1 MEIFDKKC
9 VILQKHEQ
17 MNRHKISCF
26 GLALALLGLVACSD
40 DGEQQYKDA
49 RHTPMTF
56 TVTHP
61 SQTRAT
67 ATDFEN
73 GDRIGLYV
81 AQADAPLEIGGNL
94 VNNEALTHNGSSWTA
109 ARTLYWDEGTYNAY
123 AYYPYIQGVSSIDD
137 QPFSVATD
145 QSTTKTA
152 TALGGYEASDLLFAT
167 TKGIKA
173 SASPISLTFKH
184 IMSKI
189 KIRLIKGEDFEGEM
203 PATADVYIHNTV
215 PTATVD
221 LQAGVATRYVKGTRQ
236 TIKAQQEGAYS
247 YSAIIVP
254 QRVENRQPLVEV
266 VMKGVSY
273 MYESKFVFK
282 PGVEHLVNLVIT
294 NNPDKIKIEIG
305 GEVENWK

>member
-1 MEIFDKKC
+1 
-9 VILQKHEQ
+9 

-94 VNNEALTHNGSSWTA
+94 VNNETLTRNGSSWTA
-109 ARTLYWDEGTYNAY
+109 ARTLYWDDGTYNAY
-123 AYYPYIQGVSSIDD
+123 AYYPYIQGVISISD
-137 QPFSVATD
+137 QPFSVSTD
-145 QSTTKTA
+145 QSTAKTA
-152 TALGGYEASDLLFAT
+152 TALSGYEASDLLFAT

-173 SASPISLTFKH
+173 SASPINLTFKH
-184 IMSKI
+184 IMSKL
-189 KIRLIKGEDFEGEM
+189 KIRLVKGEDFEGDM
-203 PATADVYIHNTV
+203 PTDAQVYIHNTV
-215 PTATVD
+215 PTATID
-221 LQAGVATRYVKGTRQ
+221 LQAGVATRYVKGTRH
-236 TIKAQQEGAYS
+236 TIKARQENDFI
-247 YSAIIVP
+247 YSAIVVP
-254 QRVENRQPLVEV
+254 QRIDNRQPLVEV

-273 MYESKFVFK
+273 LFESKFVFK

-294 NNPDKIKIEIG
+294 DNPDKVKIEIG
-305 GEVENWK
+305 GEVENWQ

>member
-1 MEIFDKKC
+1 MKKH
-9 VILQKHEQ
+9 I
-17 MNRHKISCF
+17 ISGIGF
-26 GLALALLGLVACSD
+26 ALALLALVACAD
-40 DGEQQYKDA
+40 DNEPQYKDA
-49 RHTPMTF
+49 WPTPMTF
-56 TVTHP
+56 EVTHP

-94 VNNEALTHNGSSWTA
+94 VNNETLTYNGSSWTA
-109 ARTLYWDEGTYNAY
+109 AHTLYWDEGTYNAY

-145 QSTTKTA
+145 QSTAKTA

-167 TKGIKA
+167 SKGIKA
-173 SASPISLTFKH
+173 SASPINLTFKH
-184 IMSKI
+184 IMSKL
-189 KIRLIKGEDFEGEM
+189 KIRLVKGEDFEGEM
-203 PATADVYIHNTV
+203 PTTAQVYIHNTV
-215 PTATVD
+215 PTATID
-221 LQAGVATRYVKGTRQ
+221 LQAGMATRYVKGTQQ
-236 TIKAQQEGAYS
+236 TITAHQDDDYVF
-247 YSAIIVP
+247 SAILVP

-282 PGVEHLVNLVIT
+282 PGVEHLVNLIIT
-294 NNPDKIKIEIG
+294 NNPDNVKIEIG
-305 GEVENWK
+305 GEVENWQ

>member
-1 MEIFDKKC
+1 MKK
-9 VILQKHEQ
+9 HF
-17 MNRHKISCF
+17 ISSIAF
-26 GLALALLGLVACSD
+26 VMAILGLTACAD

-94 VNNEALTHNGSSWTA
+94 VNNEALTRNGSSWTA
-109 ARTLYWDEGTYNAY
+109 ARTLYWDDGTYNAY
-123 AYYPYIQGVSSIDD
+123 AYYPYIQGVNSISD
-137 QPFSVATD
+137 QPFSVSTD
-145 QSTTKTA
+145 QSTAKTA

-173 SASPISLTFKH
+173 SASPINLTFKH

-247 YSAIIVP
+247 YSAIVVP
-254 QRVENRQPLVEV
+254 QRIDNRQPLVEV

-273 MYESKFVFK
+273 LFESKFVFK

-294 NNPDKIKIEIG
+294 DNPDKVKIEIG
-305 GEVENWK
+305 GEIENWQ

>member
-1 MEIFDKKC
+1 MKKH
-9 VILQKHEQ
+9 I
-17 MNRHKISCF
+17 ISGIGF
-26 GLALALLGLVACSD
+26 TLALLALVACAD
-40 DGEQQYKDA
+40 DNEPQYKDA

-56 TVTHP
+56 EVTHP

-67 ATDFEN
+67 ATSFEG

-94 VNNEALTHNGSSWTA
+94 VNNEALTYNGSRWTA
-109 ARTLYWDEGTYNAY
+109 AHTLYWDEGTYNAY

-145 QSTTKTA
+145 QSTAKTA

-167 TKGIKA
+167 SKGIKA

-247 YSAIIVP
+247 YSAIVVP
-254 QRVENRQPLVEV
+254 QRIDNRQPLVEV

-273 MYESKFVFK
+273 LFESKFVFK

-294 NNPDKIKIEIG
+294 DNPDKVKIEIG
-305 GEVENWK
+305 GEIENWQ

>member
-1 MEIFDKKC
+1 MKKHFISSIAF
-9 VILQKHEQ
+9 VMAIL
-17 MNRHKISCF
+17 
-26 GLALALLGLVACSD
+26 GLAACSD

-94 VNNEALTHNGSSWTA
+94 VNNEALTRNGSSWTA
-109 ARTLYWDEGTYNAY
+109 VRTLYWDDGTYNAY
-123 AYYPYIQGVSSIDD
+123 AYYPYIQGVNSISD
-137 QPFSVATD
+137 QPFSVSTD
-145 QSTTKTA
+145 QSTAKTA

-173 SASPISLTFKH
+173 SASPINLTFKH

-247 YSAIIVP
+247 YSAIVVP
-254 QRVENRQPLVEV
+254 QRIDNRQPLVEV

-273 MYESKFVFK
+273 LFESKFVFK

-294 NNPDKIKIEIG
+294 DNPDKVKIEIG

>member
-1 MEIFDKKC
+1 MKKHFISNIAF
-9 VILQKHEQ
+9 VMAIL
-17 MNRHKISCF
+17 
-26 GLALALLGLVACSD
+26 GLAACSD

-81 AQADAPLEIGGNL
+81 AQADVPLEIGGNL
-94 VNNEALTHNGSSWTA
+94 VNNEALTHNGSSWPA
-109 ARTLYWDEGTYNAY
+109 ARTLYWDDGTYNAY
-123 AYYPYIQGVSSIDD
+123 AYYPYLQGVSSISD
-137 QPFSVATD
+137 QPFSVSTD
-145 QSTTKTA
+145 QSTAKTA
-152 TALGGYEASDLLFAT
+152 TALGGYEASALLFAS

-173 SASPISLTFKH
+173 SASPINLTIKH

-247 YSAIIVP
+247 YSAIVVP
-254 QRVENRQPLVEV
+254 QRIDNRQPLVEV

-273 MYESKFVFK
+273 LFESKFVFK

-294 NNPDKIKIEIG
+294 DNPDKVKIEIG
-305 GEVENWK
+305 GEIENWQ

>member
-1 MEIFDKKC
+1 MKK
-9 VILQKHEQ
+9 HF
-17 MNRHKISCF
+17 ISSIAF
-26 GLALALLGLVACSD
+26 VMAILGLTACAD

-94 VNNEALTHNGSSWTA
+94 VNNEALTRNGSSWTA

-123 AYYPYIQGVSSIDD
+123 AYYPYIQGVSSISD
-137 QPFSVATD
+137 QPFSVSTD
-145 QSTTKTA
+145 QSTAKTA

-173 SASPISLTFKH
+173 SSSPINLTFKH

-215 PTATVD
+215 PTATID

-247 YSAIIVP
+247 YSAIVVP
-254 QRVENRQPLVEV
+254 QRIDNRQPLVEV

-273 MYESKFVFK
+273 LFESKFVFK

-294 NNPDKIKIEIG
+294 DNPDKVKIEIG

>member
-1 MEIFDKKC
+1 MKKH
-9 VILQKHEQ
+9 I
-17 MNRHKISCF
+17 ISGIGF
-26 GLALALLGLVACSD
+26 ALALLALVACAD
-40 DGEQQYKDA
+40 DNEPQYKDA

-56 TVTHP
+56 EVTHP

-67 ATDFEN
+67 ATNFEN

-94 VNNEALTHNGSSWTA
+94 VNNEALTYNGSRWTA
-109 ARTLYWDEGTYNAY
+109 AHTLYWDEGTYNAY

-145 QSTTKTA
+145 QSTAKTA

-167 TKGIKA
+167 SKGIKA
-173 SASPISLTFKH
+173 SASPINLTFKH
-184 IMSKI
+184 IMSKL
-189 KIRLIKGEDFEGEM
+189 KIRLVKGEDFEGEM
-203 PATADVYIHNTV
+203 PTTAQVYIHNTV
-215 PTATVD
+215 PTATID
-221 LQAGVATRYVKGTRQ
+221 LQAGMATRYVKGTQQ
-236 TIKAQQEGAYS
+236 TITAHQDDNYV
-247 YSAIIVP
+247 YSAILVP

-282 PGVEHLVNLVIT
+282 PGVEHLVNLIIT
-294 NNPDKIKIEIG
+294 NNPDNVKIEIG
-305 GEVENWK
+305 GEVENWQ

>member
-1 MEIFDKKC
+1 MKKHFISSIAF
-9 VILQKHEQ
+9 VMAIL
-17 MNRHKISCF
+17 
-26 GLALALLGLVACSD
+26 GLAACSD

-94 VNNEALTHNGSSWTA
+94 VNNEALTRNGSSWTA
-109 ARTLYWDEGTYNAY
+109 ARTLYWDDGTYNAY
-123 AYYPYIQGVSSIDD
+123 AYYPYMQGVSSISD
-137 QPFSVATD
+137 QPFSVSTD
-145 QSTTKTA
+145 QSTAKTA

-173 SASPISLTFKH
+173 SASPINLTFKH

-247 YSAIIVP
+247 YSAIVVP
-254 QRVENRQPLVEV
+254 QRIDNRQPLVEV

-273 MYESKFVFK
+273 LFESKFVFK

-294 NNPDKIKIEIG
+294 DNPDKVKIEIG
-305 GEVENWK
+305 GEIENWQ

>member
-1 MEIFDKKC
+1 MKKH
-9 VILQKHEQ
+9 I
-17 MNRHKISCF
+17 ISGIGF
-26 GLALALLGLVACSD
+26 ALALLALVACAD
-40 DGEQQYKDA
+40 DNEPQYKDA

-56 TVTHP
+56 EVTHP

-67 ATDFEN
+67 ATCFEG

-94 VNNEALTHNGSSWTA
+94 VNNEALTYNGSSWTA

-145 QSTTKTA
+145 QSTAKTA

-173 SASPISLTFKH
+173 SASPINLTFKH
-184 IMSKI
+184 IMSKL
-189 KIRLIKGEDFEGEM
+189 KIRLVKGEDFEGEM
-203 PATADVYIHNTV
+203 PTTAQVYIHNTV
-215 PTATVD
+215 PTATID
-221 LQAGVATRYVKGTRQ
+221 LQAGMATRYVKGTQQ
-236 TIKAQQEGAYS
+236 TITAHQDDDYVF
-247 YSAIIVP
+247 SAILVP

-282 PGVEHLVNLVIT
+282 PGVEHLVNLIIT
-294 NNPDKIKIEIG
+294 NNPDNVKIEIG
-305 GEVENWK
+305 GEVENWQ

>member
-1 MEIFDKKC
+1 MKKH
-9 VILQKHEQ
+9 I
-17 MNRHKISCF
+17 ISGIGF
-26 GLALALLGLVACSD
+26 ALALLALVACAD
-40 DGEQQYKDA
+40 DNEPQYKDA

-56 TVTHP
+56 EVTHP

-67 ATDFEN
+67 ATNFEG

-94 VNNEALTHNGSSWTA
+94 VNNEALTYNGSRWTA
-109 ARTLYWDEGTYNAY
+109 AHTLYWDEGTYNAY

-145 QSTTKTA
+145 QSTAKTA

-167 TKGIKA
+167 SKGIKA
-173 SASPISLTFKH
+173 SASPINLTFKH
-184 IMSKI
+184 IMSKL
-189 KIRLIKGEDFEGEM
+189 KIRLVKGEDFEGEM
-203 PATADVYIHNTV
+203 PTTAQVYIHNTV
-215 PTATVD
+215 PTATID
-221 LQAGVATRYVKGTRQ
+221 LQAGMATRYVKGTQQ
-236 TIKAQQEGAYS
+236 TITAHQDDDYVF
-247 YSAIIVP
+247 SAILVP

-282 PGVEHLVNLVIT
+282 PGVEHLVNLIIT
-294 NNPDKIKIEIG
+294 NNPDNVKIEIG
-305 GEVENWK
+305 GEVENWQ

>member
-1 MEIFDKKC
+1 MKKH
-9 VILQKHEQ
+9 I
-17 MNRHKISCF
+17 ISGIGF
-26 GLALALLGLVACSD
+26 ALTLLALVACAD
-40 DGEQQYKDA
+40 DNEPQYKDA

-56 TVTHP
+56 EVTHP

-67 ATDFEN
+67 ATNFEG

-94 VNNEALTHNGSSWTA
+94 VNNEALTYNGSSWTA

-145 QSTTKTA
+145 QSTAKTA

-167 TKGIKA
+167 SKGIKA
-173 SASPISLTFKH
+173 SASPINLTFKH
-184 IMSKI
+184 IMSKL
-189 KIRLIKGEDFEGEM
+189 KIRLVKGEDFEGEM
-203 PATADVYIHNTV
+203 PTTAQVYIHNTV
-215 PTATVD
+215 PTATID
-221 LQAGVATRYVKGTRQ
+221 LQAGMATRYVKGTQQ
-236 TIKAQQEGAYS
+236 TITAHQDDDYVF
-247 YSAIIVP
+247 SAILVP

-282 PGVEHLVNLVIT
+282 PGVEHLVNLIIT
-294 NNPDKIKIEIG
+294 NNPDNVKIEIG
-305 GEVENWK
+305 GEVENWQ

>member
-1 MEIFDKKC
+1 MKKHFISSIAF
-9 VILQKHEQ
+9 VMAIL
-17 MNRHKISCF
+17 
-26 GLALALLGLVACSD
+26 GLAACSD

-94 VNNEALTHNGSSWTA
+94 VNNETLTRNGSSWTA
-109 ARTLYWDEGTYNAY
+109 ARTLYWDDGTYNAY
-123 AYYPYIQGVSSIDD
+123 AYYPYIQGVSSISD
-137 QPFSVATD
+137 QPFSVSTD
-145 QSTTKTA
+145 QSTAKTA
-152 TALGGYEASDLLFAT
+152 TALGGYEASDLLFAS

-173 SASPISLTFKH
+173 SASPINLTFKH

-247 YSAIIVP
+247 YSAIVVP

-266 VMKGVSY
+266 VMRGVSY

>member
-1 MEIFDKKC
+1 MKKH
-9 VILQKHEQ
+9 I
-17 MNRHKISCF
+17 ISGIGF
-26 GLALALLGLVACSD
+26 ALALLALVACAD
-40 DGEQQYKDA
+40 DNEPQYKDA

-56 TVTHP
+56 EVMHP

-67 ATDFEN
+67 ATSFEG

-94 VNNEALTHNGSSWTA
+94 VNNEALTYNGSSWTA
-109 ARTLYWDEGTYNAY
+109 AHTLYWDEGTYNAY

-145 QSTTKTA
+145 QSTAKTA

-247 YSAIIVP
+247 YSAIVVP

>member
-1 MEIFDKKC
+1 MKKH
-9 VILQKHEQ
+9 I
-17 MNRHKISCF
+17 ISGIGF
-26 GLALALLGLVACSD
+26 ALALLALVACAD
-40 DGEQQYKDA
+40 DNEPQYKDA

-56 TVTHP
+56 EVTHP

-67 ATDFEN
+67 ATNFEG

-94 VNNEALTHNGSSWTA
+94 VNNEALTYNGSSWKA
-109 ARTLYWDEGTYNAY
+109 AHTLYWDEGTYNAY

-145 QSTTKTA
+145 QSTAKTA

-167 TKGIKA
+167 SKGIKA
-173 SASPISLTFKH
+173 SASPINLTFKH
-184 IMSKI
+184 IMSKL
-189 KIRLIKGEDFEGEM
+189 KIRLVKGEDFEGEM
-203 PATADVYIHNTV
+203 PTTAQVYIHNTV
-215 PTATVD
+215 PTATID
-221 LQAGVATRYVKGTRQ
+221 LQAGMATRYVKGTQQ
-236 TIKAQQEGAYS
+236 TITAHQDDDYVF
-247 YSAIIVP
+247 SAILVP

-282 PGVEHLVNLVIT
+282 PGVEHLVNLIIT
-294 NNPDKIKIEIG
+294 NNPDNVKIEIG
-305 GEVENWK
+305 GEVENWQ

>member
-1 MEIFDKKC
+1 MKKH
-9 VILQKHEQ
+9 I
-17 MNRHKISCF
+17 ISGIGF
-26 GLALALLGLVACSD
+26 ALALLALVACAD
-40 DGEQQYKDA
+40 DNEPQYKDA

-56 TVTHP
+56 EVTHP

-67 ATDFEN
+67 ATNFEG

-94 VNNEALTHNGSSWTA
+94 VNNEALTYNGSRWTA
-109 ARTLYWDEGTYNAY
+109 AHTLYWDEGTYNAY

-145 QSTTKTA
+145 QSTAKTA

-173 SASPISLTFKH
+173 SASPINLTFKH
-184 IMSKI
+184 IMSKL
-189 KIRLIKGEDFEGEM
+189 KIRLVKGEDFEGEM
-203 PATADVYIHNTV
+203 PTTAQVYIHNTV
-215 PTATVD
+215 PTATID
-221 LQAGVATRYVKGTRQ
+221 LQAGMATRYVKGTQQ
-236 TIKAQQEGAYS
+236 TITAHQDDDYVF
-247 YSAIIVP
+247 SAILVP

-282 PGVEHLVNLVIT
+282 PGVEHLVNLIIT
-294 NNPDKIKIEIG
+294 NNPDNVKIEIG
-305 GEVENWK
+305 GEVENWQ